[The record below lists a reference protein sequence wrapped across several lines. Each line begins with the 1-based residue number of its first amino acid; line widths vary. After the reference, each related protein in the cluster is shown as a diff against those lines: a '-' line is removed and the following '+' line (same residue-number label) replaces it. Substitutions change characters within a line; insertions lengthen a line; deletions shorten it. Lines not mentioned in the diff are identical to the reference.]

1 MEKEDHFSTVIR
13 EVLYNDVSLEPRPK
27 LSHVKKWAKSV
38 QTREESWDIY
48 MHSMLKNQKES
59 QSVPLKFSEGL
70 GVD

>member
-38 QTREESWDIY
+38 QTREES
-48 MHSMLKNQKES
+48 
-59 QSVPLKFSEGL
+59 
-70 GVD
+70 